1 MTVRVNNPT
10 GVPQSVTLA
19 GSVLTASCIG
29 GATGYAATVICG
41 VGTTDCLTTSGL
53 TSGIWTHQ
61 VSVGAQNQFSKS
73 IVVDADP
80 NGIPNTISW
89 VVFSTVLSVDRTD
102 DVATNPTPQC
112 PSAPGTQTCT
122 LRQAMSA
129 GATAAAP
136 LLIQFDPTVFP
147 AGTPTTIQLTQ
158 STRLAIAGAQMTIDG
173 TDPNGDP
180 TFPGDPYNRIVL
192 LPANGATF
200 VFSNQGARLAGL
212 FLQRALL
219 ADGATPGDIITFNGS
234 GGQTQQNVVANCK
247 IDGGGSS
254 LTTKSTAHDCVEGFG
269 GAGLNWSS
277 ANLIQNTELTA
288 CPDKGVKATTLA
300 YLTVQDSWVH
310 HNIGGGIQA
319 TLSGNVEADRNVIEF
334 NGYNATVQVFTNG
347 NGVAANGANAVVA
360 PTTPDT
366 PSVLQT
372 NGNVLRNNSSRGISV
387 QELSDAVITND
398 FTCGATNSAA
408 SGQNGIAIFNSTTSP
423 ASAIVRGTASV
434 YNGRNGAT
442 ITDQS
447 TGDFGQTSPDGGNNA
462 FTQNAT
468 NAALGGHNFDNS
480 TSPQTTLPAPGN
492 QWQHC
497 YADPANP
504 AATCDGNIS
513 LDING
518 PVSVSPPQPYRADGN
533 TLTVVIQSFAPT
545 KATAGDL
552 VRITGSGFNAI
563 DGYPPG
569 GDCTTTVQQ
578 SNSCNPI
585 AGTCVQ
591 YEASPEQWVDLP
603 VQAVTPAEI
612 VVRMPPGTTCAQP
625 VTVRV
630 QRLDDT
636 GAIVTGT
643 KTFCTNS

>member
-1 MTVRVNNPT
+1 VTVRVNNPT
-10 GVPQSVTLA
+10 GVPQPVTLT
-19 GSVLTASCIG
+19 GRLLTASCLG
-29 GATGYAATVICG
+29 GATSYTAAVTCG
-41 VGTTDCLTTSGL
+41 VGLTDCLSVSGL
-53 TSGIWTHQ
+53 ASGIWTHQ
-61 VSVGAQNQFSKS
+61 ISAGTQNQATKS
-73 IVVDADP
+73 IVVAADP
-80 NGIPNTISW
+80 NGIPDTISW

-102 DVATNPTPQC
+102 DVATNSTQHC

-147 AGTPTTIQLTQ
+147 AGTPTMIQLTQ
-158 STRLAIAGAQMTIDG
+158 STGLAIAGAQMTIDG

-192 LPANGATF
+192 LPGSGATF
-200 VFSNQGARLAGL
+200 IFSNQGARLAGL
-212 FLQRALL
+212 FLQRPPL
-219 ADGATPGDIITFNGS
+219 ADGATPGDIIRFDGT

-254 LTTKSTAHDCVEGFG
+254 LTTKSSAHDCVEGFG

-277 ANLIQNTELTA
+277 ANVIQNSELTA
-288 CPDKGVKATTLA
+288 CPDKGAKVATLA

-310 HNIGGGIQA
+310 HNIGGGVQA
-319 TLSGNVEADRNVIEF
+319 TLSGNVEADRNIIEF
-334 NGYNATVQVFTNG
+334 NGYNASAQVFTNA
-347 NGVAANGANAVVA
+347 NGIAANGANAVVA

-387 QELSDAVITND
+387 QELSTAVITND
-398 FTCGATNSAA
+398 FTCGATNSATN
-408 SGQNGIAIFNSTTSP
+408 GQNGIAIFNSTTSP

-447 TGDFGQTSPDGGNNA
+447 SGDFGQTSPDGGNNA

-468 NAALGGHNFDNS
+468 NAALGGHNLDNS
-480 TSPQTTLPAPGN
+480 TSTQTDLPAPGN

-497 YADPANP
+497 YANPVNP
-504 AATCDGNIS
+504 AAACDGTIS

-518 PVSVSPPQPYRADGN
+518 LVSATPPQPHRADGS
-533 TLTVVIQSFAPT
+533 TLAVVIQSFAPT
-545 KATAGDL
+545 KAKAGDL

-578 SNSCNPI
+578 GNSCDPI

-591 YEASPEQWVDLP
+591 YEASPEHWLDLP